1 MADLA
6 PEQYEVIGAKKSY
19 RLAQRPGSYVVLEHV
34 RPVIKPRST
43 ATASSSTSSTSA
55 TPTTSTAI
63 SLVYDDYVSTT
74 GMAAAPGGPL
84 STSVGYSC
92 GVTSFLFRPDVIVN
106 LCYIDRPSFFTGT
119 V

>member
-1 MADLA
+1 MA
-6 PEQYEVIGAKKSY
+6 SHTN
-19 RLAQRPGSYVVLEHV
+19 QR
-34 RPVIKPRST
+34 IRSF
-43 ATASSSTSSTSA
+43 ADFG
-55 TPTTSTAI
+55 I

-119 V
+119 L